1 MKQTANY
8 GLNKPDATDVVD
20 IEYLN
25 ANMDT
30 VDVVLNDIDK
40 KAEQAFQQASDGK
53 SKIKTAITGVDSS
66 VVIPTNATF
75 QELAT
80 CISKIK
86 TGVDTADATAKA
98 EQILA
103 GMSAYVN
110 GKKLIGT
117 MVNRGAVSASLDAGN
132 SYTIPTGYHNGSGKV
147 TANSLASQT
156 SATATAS
163 DILNNKTAYVN
174 GSKITG
180 EIPVLATSWNGKNGG
195 DANAFNDTTMI
206 AGNSSGTIDTNE
218 YVAGLDIKFKQ
229 GYNGGGIQ
237 RFHLPNLLPQNIKAG
252 TKVGFANGYLQGTF
266 TSDATADAD
275 LIVKGYSAYV
285 KGNKLKGTIEPYYDG
300 DEYENVPNT
309 STPGLV
315 RLKPSESVF
324 MQLGSQISRPEP
336 NLIAANILKGK
347 NILGIVGSMHGY
359 AINSGTHVVT
369 SDTCDVISVWHSN
382 NTTAVQGAY
391 NYVKVSLA
399 GTNEPAGTVRI
410 MYAYYDNRA
419 VNGRLYFSVMVPV
432 FPTGR
437 SSFDV
442 ILVHG
447 YAIGG
452 STTGYSAVVS
462 GGVSGYFDRLP
473 IPAGLVG
480 TTWNYVVVATK

>member
-336 NLIAANILKGK
+336 DLMARNIIRGK
-347 NILGIVGSMHGY
+347 SILGINGTHTPAGY
-359 AINSGTHVVT
+359 AKVTAEAYTPSTTIYGWGGTQKVNLGIATKLDLNTIKPARGGNTIIGGFSVVYLDWYIGSIRWQMFMDIYRTAYFREDVAGYVLEHPAGFDWINSGND
-369 SDTCDVISVWHSN
+369 S
-382 NTTAVQGAY
+382 Q
-391 NYVKVSLA
+391 
-399 GTNEPAGTVRI
+399 
-410 MYAYYDNRA
+410 
-419 VNGRLYFSVMVPV
+419 YFA
-432 FPTGR
+432 
-437 SSFDV
+437 
-442 ILVHG
+442 L
-447 YAIGG
+447 
-452 STTGYSAVVS
+452 
-462 GGVSGYFDRLP
+462 
-473 IPAGLVG
+473 IPNCPVG
-480 TTWNYVVVATK
+480 TQVSVYTWSD